1 MQRLENIIEKDFF
14 PDLEKHKLQQAYYEA
29 VRNNDYDT
37 VQELMEK
44 YDKISSQSKQTPSK

>member
-1 MQRLENIIEKDFF
+1 LENIIEKDFF